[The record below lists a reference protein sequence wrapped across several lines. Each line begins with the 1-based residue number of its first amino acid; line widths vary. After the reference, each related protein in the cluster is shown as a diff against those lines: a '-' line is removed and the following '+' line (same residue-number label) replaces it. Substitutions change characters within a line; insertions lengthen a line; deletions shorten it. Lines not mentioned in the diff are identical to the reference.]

1 MEIAEGYFEPHSAFH
16 DFLAVMCNHVLYGFL
31 GGTLD
36 MVGLFSYLVE
46 GEIGRCSGLTAS
58 YCLLITSFT
67 VKTSQMSEIYVCSF
81 FALSFALMHPRT
93 INRELRQACFE
104 KSKV

>member
-16 DFLAVMCNHVLYGFL
+16 DFLAVMVQSCALWVF

-36 MVGLFSYLVE
+36 MVGLFSYFVE
-46 GEIGRCSGLTAS
+46 GEIGRCSGLTDS

-67 VKTSQMSEIYVCSF
+67 VKTSQDVRNLCLLLF
-81 FALSFALMHPRT
+81 
-93 INRELRQACFE
+93 CF
-104 KSKV
+104 KFCFDAPQNYKQGTTLGLF